1 MGVASYGGVNYILD
15 LEFGGDAD
23 ENGEEESQFLGLVNE
38 ISTTCSGSVEYSRD
52 GSTWILAWKHET
64 VSGAGASTA
73 SDNCGDGGF
82 IAVVTVSES
91 VLLEV
96 RWFREGMVG

>member
-1 MGVASYGGVNYILD
+1 M
-15 LEFGGDAD
+15 
-23 ENGEEESQFLGLVNE
+23 
-38 ISTTCSGSVEYSRD
+38 D

-91 VLLEV
+91 VLLEAFSETKSQISQGV
-96 RWFREGMVG
+96 LFASLVMALVLVVITFTMG